1 MNLTP
6 SNSLRDI
13 QEQLQLMCTQMTDLS
28 NQITNLSKRVK
39 SIKTFQVRQSNDNK
53 HPNNNYQYHPMPI
66 HNKHHNHW
74 HHDVYND
81 PDDRVIKHIKTEA
94 LDFNGCLDP

>member
-1 MNLTP
+1 
-6 SNSLRDI
+6 
-13 QEQLQLMCTQMTDLS
+13 
-28 NQITNLSKRVK
+28 
-39 SIKTFQVRQSNDNK
+39 
-53 HPNNNYQYHPMPI
+53 MPI

-94 LDFNGCLDP
+94 LDFNGCLDPLIFTRWIHNIDHLSKN